1 MGKSACH
8 SVEDAS
14 NLLSRF
20 IFLLL
25 LGLVLTS
32 LLVMPRSPSI
42 FCFVSPSVLSSITSP
57 AMVLI
62 VTSKSSFSL
71 VATGSFHEL
80 G

>member
-1 MGKSACH
+1 MGI
-8 SVEDAS
+8 SVCDNVDGAS

-32 LLVMPRSPSI
+32 LLVMPQSPFILS
-42 FCFVSPSVLSSITSP
+42 FVSPSILSMTSSF

-62 VTSKSSFSL
+62 VPFGSSSGL
-71 VATGSFHEL
+71 VVIGSFHEL